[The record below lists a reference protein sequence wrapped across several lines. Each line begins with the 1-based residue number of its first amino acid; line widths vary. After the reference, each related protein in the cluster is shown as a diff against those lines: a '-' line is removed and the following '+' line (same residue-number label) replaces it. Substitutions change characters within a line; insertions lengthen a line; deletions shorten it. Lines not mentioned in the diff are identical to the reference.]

1 MNTSGQSLPTRP
13 APKYQMCDTFRL
25 SQEGLTHHFTGKGL
39 GRFAEEYANMIFVVE
54 QWYDHDIAQKSN
66 NDPHGHP
73 LFSELTAQSGGCL
86 YEINSP
92 YSLLGPFVIESHM
105 VLVPRPIPKFKKGDT
120 FLVTEAEFGEE
131 YAGKLF
137 VVQEWYDHYLPEK
150 LIKQGYDHPH
160 GTPYYDVDGSACSV
174 CLYDT
179 TFPETSLYEWD
190 MEFVPPSER
199 HLYEYT
205 QLSLF

>member
-1 MNTSGQSLPTRP
+1 MNISYQSSQTRP
-13 APKYQMCDTFRL
+13 TPKYQIGDTFRL
-25 SQEGLTHHFTGKGL
+25 SQEGLTYHLTGAALRYFG
-39 GRFAEEYANMIFVVE
+39 EEYEASLFVVE
-54 QWYDHDIAQKSN
+54 QWYDHDAPQMDDE
-66 NDPHGHP
+66 DPHGHP
-73 LFSELTAQSGGCL
+73 RFAELCPQGTGCL
-86 YEINSP
+86 YLIDFSNS
-92 YSLLGPFVIESHM
+92 LVGPLFIESHM
-105 VLVPRPIPKFKKGDT
+105 VFVPHPIPKFKVGDT
-120 FLVTEAEFGEE
+120 FLVNEENFGTE

-137 VVQEWYDHYLPEK
+137 VVEQWYDHYFPEE

-160 GTPYYDVDGSACSV
+160 GTPYFDVEGSAGLV

-199 HLYEYT
+199 HLYQYT